1 MSLSSTLSR
10 LSPPGPGEFG
20 RYLRTETFGGVVLL
34 LAAAAALL
42 WANSPWSDSY
52 VALRDAHVGTS
63 FLGLDLT
70 VGHWAQEAV
79 LAVFFFVA
87 GLELKREIVIGEL
100 SSPRQAAL
108 PIIAAAG
115 GVIVPIGIFLAIAHG
130 TPGADRAWAI
140 PAATDIAFALGVL
153 ALVGSRIPSGARVFL
168 LALAVVDDLIAI
180 AIIAVVF
187 TESINWWAM
196 AVAVAACVGYA
207 FAQRA
212 RIRSPFLYVPLA
224 AITWIAMYQAGIH
237 ATIAGVALGLLTRV
251 RTDPGEEC
259 SPAGRLE
266 HRIQPFSAAVCVP
279 LFALFAAGVPLTASA
294 LGDLAGDRIAIG
306 IAVGLVVGKTIGIFG
321 VSFVAIRMRWVA
333 RPDGLSLRDMLAVSI
348 LGGIGFTVSLLIAEL
363 ALPPG
368 EADAAKAAVLLSSMA
383 ASLLGAAALIRRG
396 RVHAAADAAEA

>member
-1 MSLSSTLSR
+1 MSLSTTLSK
-10 LSPPGPGEFG
+10 LAPPGPGEFG

-34 LAAAAALL
+34 VAAAAALL
-42 WANSPWSDSY
+42 WANSPWSDLY
-52 VALRDAHVGTS
+52 VSLRDAHVGTS

-87 GLELKREIVIGEL
+87 GLELKREIVVGEL

-108 PIIAAAG
+108 PIIAAVG
-115 GVIVPIGIFLAIAHG
+115 GVVVPIGIFLLIAHG

-180 AIIAVVF
+180 VIIAAVF

-196 AVAVAACVGYA
+196 AVAVAACVAYA
-207 FAQRA
+207 MAQRA
-212 RIRSPFLYVPLA
+212 RIRSSFLYVPLA
-224 AITWIAMYQAGIH
+224 VVTWIAMYNAGIH

-266 HRIQPFSAAVCVP
+266 HRIQPISAAICVP
-279 LFALFAAGVPLTASA
+279 LFALFAAGVPLTASS

-321 VSFVAIRMRWVA
+321 VAFVAIRMRWVA

-396 RVHAAADAAEA
+396 RVHAAADPVGT

>member
-1 MSLSSTLSR
+1 MSLSTTLSK
-10 LSPPGPGEFG
+10 LAPPGPGEFG

-34 LAAAAALL
+34 VAAAAALL
-42 WANSPWSDSY
+42 WANSPWSDLY
-52 VALRDAHVGTS
+52 VSLRDAHVGTS

-87 GLELKREIVIGEL
+87 GLELKREIVVGEL

-108 PIIAAAG
+108 PIIAAVG
-115 GVIVPIGIFLAIAHG
+115 GVVVPIGIFLLIAHG

-180 AIIAVVF
+180 VIIAAVF

-196 AVAVAACVGYA
+196 AVAVAACVAYA
-207 FAQRA
+207 MAQRA
-212 RIRSPFLYVPLA
+212 RIRSSFLYVPLA
-224 AITWIAMYQAGIH
+224 VVTWIAMYNAGIH

-266 HRIQPFSAAVCVP
+266 HRIQPISAAICVP
-279 LFALFAAGVPLTASA
+279 LFALFAAGVPLTASS

-306 IAVGLVVGKTIGIFG
+306 IFG
-321 VSFVAIRMRWVA
+321 VAFVAIRMRWVA

-396 RVHAAADAAEA
+396 RVHAAADPVGT